1 MAKSTTTAGAA
12 ILLAAGAIAV
22 SPAIAQAEPGHQV
35 TYTLY
40 GGDYN
45 YNVYYR
51 IANSPNQAAENADP
65 DLYWKNETIPI
76 AGGAP
81 WTVTVTLDDPN
92 QAIMTVS
99 STQHGGRGAPNPTCE
114 IAVDGQQVSKATDL
128 YNPRCQVA
136 GWVPGAA
143 PAQEPAAEV
152 PPADAA
158 PAENPPAEAPLTGPE
173 AEAQEEAIAE
183 QDTEAAVREAEA
195 VADALQEAPPA

>member
-1 MAKSTTTAGAA
+1 MRDMAKSTTTAGAA

-22 SPAIAQAEPGHQV
+22 SPAIATAEPGHQV

-81 WTVTVTLDDPN
+81 WTITVTLDDPN

-114 IAVDGQQVSKATDL
+114 IAVDGQQVSKVSDP

-136 GWVPGAA
+136 GWVPGAG
-143 PAQEPAAEV
+143 EPAEV
-152 PPADAA
+152 APADAA
-158 PAENPPAEAPLTGPE
+158 PADDATADAPPTDAQAEGE
-173 AEAQEEAIAE
+173 AAVE
-183 QDTEAAVREAEA
+183 QDTEAAVNEAEA